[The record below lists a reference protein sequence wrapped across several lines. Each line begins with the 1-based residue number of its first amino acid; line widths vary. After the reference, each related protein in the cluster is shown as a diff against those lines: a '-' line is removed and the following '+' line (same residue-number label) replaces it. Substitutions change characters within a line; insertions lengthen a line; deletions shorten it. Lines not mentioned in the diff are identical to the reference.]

1 MQKETVA
8 TAPAA
13 ATASPDWLAIRRQ
26 FPTTEKLTF
35 LNSGMKVILPRCVG
49 DAMQEWIDDIY
60 DTAGETAFAMAEI
73 EKTRAAV
80 ASTFGAPKDCI
91 SLIKNTSEGVS
102 IIAQGFP
109 WRPGDNVVI
118 SDIEH
123 ENNTFPWR
131 YLASR
136 GVETR
141 FAKPDEQGRVTLDC
155 YRPLV
160 DKRTRILALAWVAYG
175 NGYRADLTELGAFC
189 RERGVKLI
197 VDGIQGIG
205 VLASPINEL
214 GVDAMIAGGHKAQL
228 SLTGAGFMYATP
240 ELRSMVMPP
249 YAAKFSFTSNDRF
262 QPKLELA
269 MDGHRFEYGN
279 PNFLGCYVQRRSAEF
294 VRSIGLAHI
303 EARVRDLT
311 TRLIDGAEQRQIRV
325 RTPRAWQER
334 AGLVSFDLGK
344 PAGPAVAALKKK
356 RIIVSEKDGYLRA
369 GVHLYNDEEDI
380 DRLLGSISVL

>member
-1 MQKETVA
+1 MQKETVS

-13 ATASPDWLAIRRQ
+13 ATASPDWLAIRQQ

-49 DAMQEWIDDIY
+49 DAMQEWIDDVY
-60 DTAGETAFAMAEI
+60 DTGGETAFAMAEI
-73 EKTRAAV
+73 EETRAVV

-91 SLIKNTSEGVS
+91 SLIKNTSEGVD

-109 WRPGDNVVI
+109 WRPATMLLSATSNMRTIPSLALPRIAERG
-118 SDIEH
+118 
-123 ENNTFPWR
+123 NT
-131 YLASR
+131 LC
-136 GVETR
+136 
-141 FAKPDEQGRVTLDC
+141 KPDEQGHITLDC

-175 NGYRADLTELGAFC
+175 NGYRAELPELGAFC
-189 RERGVKLI
+189 RERGVELI

-240 ELRSMVMPP
+240 KLRSIVVPA

-269 MDGHRFEYGN
+269 MDGHRSSTGT
-279 PNFLGCYVQRRSAEF
+279 LISSAAMFNAAQPSSSAASVSPTSRHACET
-294 VRSIGLAHI
+294 SL
-303 EARVRDLT
+303 RD
-311 TRLIDGAEQRQIRV
+311 
-325 RTPRAWQER
+325 
-334 AGLVSFDLGK
+334 
-344 PAGPAVAALKKK
+344 
-356 RIIVSEKDGYLRA
+356 
-369 GVHLYNDEEDI
+369 
-380 DRLLGSISVL
+380 